1 MLQKL
6 IHMLIKNDTHNK
18 RMQTDV
24 TYGHAADTERYVARD
39 KWHFLKHTHG
49 YFMRL
54 PWRVAMGQQSIR
66 ILSKQLTESTMRY
79 QRKKKSEKAWRG

>member
-24 TYGHAADTERYVARD
+24 TYGHAADTERYV
-39 KWHFLKHTHG
+39 
-49 YFMRL
+49 
-54 PWRVAMGQQSIR
+54 
-66 ILSKQLTESTMRY
+66 LSSNEHWIHQIES
-79 QRKKKSEKAWRG
+79 RGNYPNNEI

>member
-39 KWHFLKHTHG
+39 K
-49 YFMRL
+49 
-54 PWRVAMGQQSIR
+54 
-66 ILSKQLTESTMRY
+66 
-79 QRKKKSEKAWRG
+79 